1 MIKVAVI
8 LPSFDIGGTEN
19 MVAQL
24 ATYIDKSRF
33 QLHVISLRGYMN
45 TPVQKMIEASGVD
58 VTYCDRTK
66 KNDIK
71 VWTKVYRML
80 LKFNPDIIHSNMY
93 PFLYTI
99 PYLLTHKVK
108 LLHTIH
114 NKPVNEFLDKYKK
127 VIRIL
132 YKMDKAIPVAISHT
146 VEKEMKELYQLK
158 RIERVYNPVDLKRF
172 NSDRT
177 AISINEVEFITVG
190 RLMKQKNQA
199 LLFRAFADA
208 CQRISNIKLSIL
220 GDGELKND
228 LVALAKELNVINN
241 ITFYGNVSNVEWY
254 LAKADVFVL
263 SSDYEGLPL
272 SILEAMAS
280 GLPIVAT
287 DVGGVVD
294 IVTDNGF
301 LINKGDQVELANR
314 IVELAKSD
322 NKRIKL
328 GTNSKNNSKEYDSHK
343 FATKYQDLYEKYSKY
358 SN

>member
-8 LPSFDIGGTEN
+8 LPSFNIGGTEN

-24 ATYIDKSRF
+24 ATYVDKSKFRM
-33 QLHVISLRGYMN
+33 HIISLNGYMD
-45 TPVQKMIEASGVD
+45 TSVQSMVEESGVD
-58 VTYCDRTK
+58 VTYCDRIQ

-71 VWTKVYRML
+71 VWIKVYRSL
-80 LKFNPDIIHSNMY
+80 SKFKPDIIHSNMY
-93 PFLYTI
+93 PFLYTV

-114 NKPVNEFLDKYKK
+114 NKPVNEFKDVYKK

-146 VEKEMKELYQLK
+146 VEKEMRELYSLRK
-158 RIERVYNPVDLKRF
+158 IERVYNPVDLKRF
-172 NSDRT
+172 DCDRT
-177 AISINEVEFITVG
+177 INTSDEIELITVG

-199 LLFRAFADA
+199 LLFKAFTDA
-208 CQRISNIKLSIL
+208 RQRISNIKLSIL
-220 GDGELKND
+220 GDGELKNE
-228 LVALAKELNVINN
+228 LVALAKKLNILNH

-287 DVGGVVD
+287 DVGGVADV
-294 IVTDNGF
+294 VTDNGF
-301 LINKGDQVELANR
+301 LINKGNQVELANK
-314 IVELAKSD
+314 IVELAQSTGKRYLLGRKS
-322 NKRIKL
+322 KI
-328 GTNSKNNSKEYDSHK
+328 NSKQFDSHI
-343 FATKYQDLYEKYSKY
+343 FAKQYEVLYEKYLEKS
-358 SN
+358 